1 MMIIDRELN
10 CVVTDGNN
18 RGRQKKGGS
27 NERGRG
33 QKAARE
39 SIKREADIAVGLFV
53 VYLNGMSGARSILFS
68 PTA

>member
-1 MMIIDRELN
+1 M
-10 CVVTDGNN
+10 VTTEG
-18 RGRQKKGGS
+18 GRKTGGS

-39 SIKREADIAVGLFV
+39 SIKREADIAVGLFG

>member
-1 MMIIDRELN
+1 MSGE
-10 CVVTDGNN
+10 G
-18 RGRQKKGGS
+18 
-27 NERGRG
+27 G

-39 SIKREADIAVGLFV
+39 SIKREAVIAVGLSG